1 MKKMDFLFLFL
12 LFCINIIH
20 EYVNGNVFSGKNL

>member
-1 MKKMDFLFLFL
+1 MMDFLFLFL

-20 EYVNGNVFSGKNL
+20 EHVNRNVFEGKNL